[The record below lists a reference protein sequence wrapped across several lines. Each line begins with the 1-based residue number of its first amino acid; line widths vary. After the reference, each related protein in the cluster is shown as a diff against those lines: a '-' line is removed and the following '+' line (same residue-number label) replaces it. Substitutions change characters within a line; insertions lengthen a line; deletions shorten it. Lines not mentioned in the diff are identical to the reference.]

1 MTDTVGD
8 ALRYLATS
16 PEDYAA
22 AVAEEARL
30 EHLIKKTRAEL
41 ISISKEKTQAAKEAW
56 AMRQPEYRKLCE
68 EDYPEARRRVAFHK
82 AKTKAAEMIISVWQT
97 KNANKRAAERMR

>member
-16 PEDYAA
+16 PQDYAD
-22 AVAEEARL
+22 AVRDEARL
-30 EHLIKKTRAEL
+30 EHLIKNTRAEL
-41 ISISKEKTQAAKEAW
+41 ISVSEEKTQAGKEAW

-68 EDYPEARRRVAFHK
+68 EDYPEAKRRVAYHK

-97 KNANKRAAERMR
+97 KSRMQREAESVR